1 MRGYF
6 LLFNLN
12 TTEFNIKPYEIIP
25 LINIHKKSLF
35 SV

>member
-12 TTEFNIKPYEIIP
+12 TTELNIKQQEIIP

-35 SV
+35 SI